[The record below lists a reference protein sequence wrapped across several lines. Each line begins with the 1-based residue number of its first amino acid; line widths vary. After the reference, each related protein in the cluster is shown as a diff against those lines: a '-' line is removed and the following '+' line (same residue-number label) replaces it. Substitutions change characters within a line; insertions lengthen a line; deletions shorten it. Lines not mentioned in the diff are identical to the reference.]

1 MSEWHDNQNQ
11 KSGNLRKSLQERIEK
26 ANPCR
31 KLSSE
36 ESNCLCKEFD
46 FTAGMLKC
54 ALARGRAQR

>member
-1 MSEWHDNQNQ
+1 MSEWFDSQ
-11 KSGNLRKSLQERIEK
+11 KKVSVNFRQLLQERIEK